1 MEYQVG
7 LVVKPEEKK
16 RMTTWEMPERHEL
29 SAAWGDLPEAD
40 FKVFSG
46 RIKESAEAR
55 TETVDGVAKMRLY
68 PPASIGPV
76 YMYEGKTLDGHHRLL
91 SCFNEGLEKPIMV
104 KYTGSDPVQFV
115 IDRNGNQR
123 HLSALQKAT
132 AVARCINLWAETGR
146 PTKATLVNPHPVS
159 IAFDDGTLP
168 EPEDGAPHPDDEGM
182 GLSETTERAM
192 EDGAEAVFNGVKET
206 GPEEP
211 FTAPAPADPF
221 MAGVNLDEAAEIAGV
236 SRSTMK
242 RGKQAI
248 EAGIDDAVMA
258 GEAGK
263 REVEEATREQR
274 GDPPRP
280 HRVPEGPTK
289 MEVALADKEAAE
301 IRLKELRE
309 EHDKVSEQL
318 EFCRDQSSPD
328 ATTRE
333 RLLDNLRAEVRV
345 ARSRTED
352 VQRQLED
359 AKAENRGLKKQFA
372 VLAEAG
378 GGE

>member
-1 MEYQVG
+1 
-7 LVVKPEEKK
+7 
-16 RMTTWEMPERHEL
+16 MTTWEMPERHEL

-76 YMYEGKTLDGHHRLL
+76 YMYEDKTLDGHHRLL
-91 SCFNEGLEKPIMV
+91 SCFNEGLEKPVMV
-104 KYTGSDPVQFV
+104 KYTGFDPVQFV

-146 PTKATLVNPHPVS
+146 PTKAKLVGVPVEGPIVTGPAYPPMS
-159 IAFDDGTLP
+159 IEGDYVEEP
-168 EPEDGAPHPDDEGM
+168 PEDGAPHPDDEGM
-182 GLSETTERAM
+182 GLSEKTEWAM

-206 GPEEP
+206 VPREP

-221 MAGVNLDEAAEIAGV
+221 MDGVNLDEAAEIAGV

-263 REVEEATREQR
+263 REVDEATRERR

-372 VLAEAG
+372 VLQESSGDA
-378 GGE
+378 